1 MVPEDTKL
9 TNDGHIRVMNR
20 AARRRKPLKPR
31 MNLYDYIIVPENINT
46 KPSHK
51 YKKIRE
57 ENARKEKRQR
67 ERAIIQVRKDRKE
80 SLTQV
85 S

>member
-1 MVPEDTKL
+1 MVPQEETKL
-9 TNDGHIRVMNR
+9 TNEGGVRVMNR
-20 AARRRKPLKPR
+20 AARRRKPLKMR
-31 MNLYDYIIVPENINT
+31 YNIFDYIIVPENINT

-57 ENARKEKRQR
+57 KNAKSNRQRAIVEARKARKENT
-67 ERAIIQVRKDRKE
+67 
-80 SLTQV
+80 SQV

>member
-1 MVPEDTKL
+1 MGPETKF
-9 TNDGHIRVMNR
+9 TNEGNIRIMNR

-31 MNLYDYIIVPENINT
+31 FNIVDYIIVPENINT

-51 YKKIRE
+51 YNKIRE
-57 ENARKEKRQR
+57 ENVRKEKRQR
-67 ERAIIQVRKDRKE
+67 ERAIIQARKDRKE
-80 SLTQV
+80 NLTQV